1 MLYAT
6 HFNMQLKG
14 TVVFAM
20 KSIRI
25 KMAVE
30 TFPKLTWT
38 FQLRASQGHDQ
49 PSLPGI
55 EMTWLRVCLHHL
67 TGELD
72 EGNEPLFFL

>member
-14 TVVFAM
+14 SVVFAM
-20 KSIRI
+20 KSKCI

-38 FQLRASQGHDQ
+38 FQLRASQR
-49 PSLPGI
+49 L
-55 EMTWLRVCLHHL
+55 
-67 TGELD
+67 
-72 EGNEPLFFL
+72 

>member
-1 MLYAT
+1 
-6 HFNMQLKG
+6 
-14 TVVFAM
+14 
-20 KSIRI
+20 
-25 KMAVE
+25 MAEDGETVE
-30 TFPKLTWT
+30 TVTDFIFWGSKITAPKLTWT

-72 EGNEPLFFL
+72 EGKEPLFFL